1 MGRNRSMYLRGG
13 EKQEV
18 HFKKEGDEGRAKKL
32 TLKGLLG
39 KLPTFEI
46 FFFQNLKSS
55 VIDVMP

>member
-1 MGRNRSMYLRGG
+1 MYLRGG

-18 HFKKEGDEGRAKKL
+18 HFKKEWDEGRAKKL